1 MSVSSALCRC
11 AAAISPALPA
21 ALAPPFRRP
30 RRPRSAQAGRGPAI
44 PGSGRRPGLAR
55 RPAARRRLA
64 LPLLLAGG
72 LLYAAVA
79 GSFSRYSWP
88 VTVAVVGPGT
98 LAVAIGWQG
107 PPRPRPVRAGV
118 AARRAAWWAVPLVT
132 GGLWE
137 LTALAGQPSLTT
149 DSPAHP
155 TISTLTDPLLA
166 SHLGR
171 SLFLASWLILGGW
184 LIER

>member
-1 MSVSSALCRC
+1 VRGT
-11 AAAISPALPA
+11 I
-21 ALAPPFRRP
+21 RRQFIT
-30 RRPRSAQAGRGPAI
+30 RN
-44 PGSGRRPGLAR
+44 
-55 RPAARRRLA
+55 RRLA
-64 LPLLLAGG
+64 FGLALAAVVIGVATVHVSVAWFSPAVMVLPLLAGG